1 MRFGLAHHGQLV
13 ATPKDVNLKLVLYLG
28 QIAVEFT
35 AKIDQQPV
43 VGELKKRLVSILRAR
58 RGCDRAEAQ
67 IQSLLSWFGKDMVP
81 ASGVSRKH
89 WFPAL
94 LGAAAN
100 FIKLK
105 PKNAGAVPLGGI
117 AYLLGESGFAREC
130 AAIR

>member
-1 MRFGLAHHGQLV
+1 M
-13 ATPKDVNLKLVLYLG
+13 NLQLVLYLG

-67 IQSLLSWFGKDMVP
+67 IQSLPSWFGKDMVP
-81 ASGVSRKH
+81 ALGDSRKH

-94 LGAAAN
+94 LGEVSN

-105 PKNAGAVPLGGI
+105 RKNPSAVPSGHFACFLGKDGSI
-117 AYLLGESGFAREC
+117 WC
-130 AAIR
+130 ASR